1 MSTIL
6 LFGRLREEVGQSE
19 FVFSEFTQGT
29 VADLRSALASSE
41 IGSSHTFISGQALV
55 AVNQVI
61 VDDSHLIQSSDEIAI
76 FPPVTG
82 G

>member
-6 LFGRLREEVGQSE
+6 LFGRLREEVGQSNIVFPE
-19 FVFSEFTQGT
+19 FLQGT
-29 VADLRSALASSE
+29 VAELRNALVSSK
-41 IGSSHTFISGQALV
+41 IGDTHTFISGQALV

-61 VDDSHLIQSSDEIAI
+61 VDDSHQIHSGDEIAI